1 MDGICKKGGE
11 GEIGK
16 AKRRTKKMRK
26 RTKEKQRERERERE
40 ETNSMLSSATLTHIF
55 YIPPGEEREREREK
69 ERHVTYTF
77 RGLCLLQTCFLIIS
91 SGDRPR
97 SVPSLSFRLFLF
109 FNPLPPS
116 LSSCTRQEED
126 AHHHHHTLSL
136 FLTLVWMQLKKGSS
150 PGRRACLA
158 SSSFL

>member
-1 MDGICKKGGE
+1 
-11 GEIGK
+11 
-16 AKRRTKKMRK
+16 
-26 RTKEKQRERERERE
+26 
-40 ETNSMLSSATLTHIF
+40 MLSSATLTHIF
-55 YIPPGEEREREREK
+55 YIPPGGEREREREREK